1 MNRKHIPAGAT
12 HNRSGIFLVRWNALW
27 TVVTHPGVESTNNAA
42 ERVLRPAVIWRKQ
55 CRRPERGRQSLRGA
69 DSLRRDDVPP
79 TGRQRVEPADRC
91 SAGGHDGSAGA
102 NPAAHPL
109 NDYDDPIA
117 DSFSLLQ
124 PKDERQVFWCVP
136 YLLDIIKI

>member
-1 MNRKHIPAGAT
+1 V
-12 HNRSGIFLVRWNALW
+12 F
-27 TVVTHPGVESTNNAA
+27 
-42 ERVLRPAVIWRKQ
+42 
-55 CRRPERGRQSLRGA
+55 RRPERGRQSLRGA

-136 YLLDIIKI
+136 YLLYYFLQHLFRWLITQTQRMLQFFSGIIYFSY